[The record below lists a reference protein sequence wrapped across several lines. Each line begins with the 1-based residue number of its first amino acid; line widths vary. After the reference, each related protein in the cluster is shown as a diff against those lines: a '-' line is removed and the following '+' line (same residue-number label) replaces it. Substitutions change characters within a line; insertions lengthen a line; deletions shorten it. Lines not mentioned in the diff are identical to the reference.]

1 MIYTT
6 SLLYH
11 NLKKNLASFII
22 LHPYVKIIQNGK
34 FGGTIVELSTI
45 LMIVGII
52 CIIVSFFL
60 KDTSK
65 KIERELEDLSI
76 NFYQETNAI
85 KRRLKA
91 VEEELLL
98 EPTFKVKPSQNVP
111 TSQKSTQIQNKPI
124 NQILVQ
130 QVIALNK
137 QGYPID
143 EISKM
148 STLSKE
154 QILHILNS
162 GGQS

>member
-1 MIYTT
+1 
-6 SLLYH
+6 
-11 NLKKNLASFII
+11 
-22 LHPYVKIIQNGK
+22 
-34 FGGTIVELSTI
+34 
-45 LMIVGII
+45 
-52 CIIVSFFL
+52 
-60 KDTSK
+60 
-65 KIERELEDLSI
+65 
-76 NFYQETNAI
+76 
-85 KRRLKA
+85 
-91 VEEELLL
+91 
-98 EPTFKVKPSQNVP
+98 FKVKPSQNVP